1 MIAGLAFRNVL
12 RNKERSLL
20 TLVGVVLAI
29 GSFVALVSLAAGFTQ
44 RVERELGSREVHI
57 YVTAGRGSTLPAS
70 PLAAS
75 GGSGQVL
82 PLELE
87 DEFRR
92 VAGVRSV
99 TPILRTSLDGARSV
113 IPVIGMPLD
122 DARIVFKGAQ
132 FSSDPAQLNS
142 GLPQETS
149 EPRVEPTPLSTPV
162 ALITPTPAPV
172 ATVTPKAGG
181 KPKPAPGKKDIPK
194 TKSPAPTPA
203 ASLTPSAV
211 PTPIA
216 SPAAEVPISNEPIAK
231 LVVGQGLA
239 REVRDAM
246 ASGGPLVI
254 EEMAFQVGGDV
265 RGDGFLDYTILAPIE
280 PFLRQRDNRGVHE
293 YWITLDAEG
302 KVETTQGE
310 VQKVV
315 DDFLLREKD
324 RGDYAGARKIRVLN
338 RREYLSSARDYLG
351 YGWLLQVAVSMVGVL
366 IAITASM
373 NTMLMSTYE
382 RLGEYATLRAVGASR
397 RVIAMTII
405 YEAIFLNVTG
415 GFLGLIFGFLAT
427 GVLDKAVAILL
438 EIPYPMAGVTP
449 VLLLQALSLSFIVG
463 LVGAVIPI
471 YIVSRID
478 LVAQLRKGM

>member
-57 YVTAGRGSTLPAS
+57 YITAGRGSTLPAS
-70 PLAAS
+70 PLAGA
-75 GGSGQVL
+75 GGGGPVL

-87 DEFRR
+87 ELFGA

-99 TPILRTSLDGARSV
+99 TPILRTSLDGSRAV
-113 IPVIGMPLD
+113 LPVIAMPLS
-122 DARIVFKGAQ
+122 DAKIVFKGAQ
-132 FSSDPAQLNS
+132 FSSDPGGLNANFPMDGAPQS
-142 GLPQETS
+142 SSTPLAGPVGLVT
-149 EPRVEPTPLSTPV
+149 PTPTAEPVSSPAAKVAVSPSPAVSASPLATPASQPTPAVSADPAEPPSKLVPV
-162 ALITPTPAPV
+162 AL
-172 ATVTPKAGG
+172 
-181 KPKPAPGKKDIPK
+181 
-194 TKSPAPTPA
+194 
-203 ASLTPSAV
+203 
-211 PTPIA
+211 
-216 SPAAEVPISNEPIAK
+216 
-231 LVVGQGLA
+231 LVVGQGLG
-239 REVRDAM
+239 REVKEAL
-246 ASGGPLVI
+246 AGGGPLVI
-254 EEMAFQVGGDV
+254 EEMPFQVGADV
-265 RGDGFLDYTILAPIE
+265 VGDGFLDYTILAPIE

-293 YWITLDAEG
+293 YWITLDSEG
-302 KVETTQGE
+302 KVEQIQAE

-315 DDFLLREKD
+315 DGFLAREKD
-324 RGDYAGARKIRVLN
+324 RGDYAGARKIRVLS
-338 RREYLSSARDYLG
+338 RTEYLSSARDYLG

-397 RVIAMTII
+397 RVIALTII

-415 GFLGLIFGFLAT
+415 GFLGLVFGFLAT

-449 VLLLQALSLSFIVG
+449 GLLLQALGLSFLVG
-463 LVGAVIPI
+463 LVGAIIPI
-471 YIVSRID
+471 FIVSRID

>member
-57 YVTAGRGSTLPAS
+57 YVTAGRSSTLPAS
-70 PLAAS
+70 PLAGA

-87 DEFRR
+87 EEFRQ
-92 VAGVRSV
+92 VSGVRSV

-113 IPVIGMPLD
+113 IPVIGMPLA
-122 DARIVFKGAQ
+122 DARVVFKGAQ
-132 FSSDPAQLNS
+132 FSSDPGQLNGDLS
-142 GLPQETS
+142 AVSP
-149 EPRVEPTPLSTPV
+149 EPVVEPSPLSTPV
-162 ALITPTPAPV
+162 ALVTPTP
-172 ATVTPKAGG
+172 
-181 KPKPAPGKKDIPK
+181 
-194 TKSPAPTPA
+194 SP
-203 ASLTPSAV
+203 LTPSTPKPVGRPKPGSKATPS
-211 PTPIA
+211 PTPELVLTPTPSPLPA
-216 SPAAEVPISNEPIAK
+216 VESPAEPTTEARGRGPMAK
-231 LVVGQGLA
+231 LVVGRGLA
-239 REVRDAM
+239 REVKEAL
-246 ASGGPLVI
+246 AGGGPLVI

-265 RGDGFLDYTILAPIE
+265 GGDGFLDYTILAPIE
-280 PFLRQRDNRGVHE
+280 PFLHQRDSRGVHE

-302 KVETTQGE
+302 KVEAIQAQ

-315 DDFLLREKD
+315 DDFLVREKD

-415 GFLGLIFGFLAT
+415 GLLGLIFGFLAT

-449 VLLLQALSLSFIVG
+449 LLLLQALGLSFVVG

-471 YIVSRID
+471 FIVSRID

>member
-29 GSFVALVSLAAGFTQ
+29 GSFVALVSLAAGFSQ

-57 YVTAGRGSTLPAS
+57 YITAGRGSTLPAS
-70 PLAAS
+70 PLS
-75 GGSGQVL
+75 GAGGGQVL

-87 DEFRR
+87 EQFAR
-92 VAGVRSV
+92 VPGVRSV
-99 TPILRTSLDGARSV
+99 TPILKTSLDGSRSV
-113 IPVIGMPLD
+113 IPVIAMPLD
-122 DARIVFKGAQ
+122 DVRIVFKGAR
-132 FSSDPAQLNS
+132 FSSDPSQLNDALAS
-142 GLPQETS
+142 QQSTPS
-149 EPRVEPTPLSTPV
+149 PTPLAGPV
-162 ALITPTPAPV
+162 GLVTPTPSASASPSVGLLPEQSQPSEAKPV
-172 ATVTPKAGG
+172 ASKVA
-181 KPKPAPGKKDIPK
+181 
-194 TKSPAPTPA
+194 
-203 ASLTPSAV
+203 
-211 PTPIA
+211 PIA
-216 SPAAEVPISNEPIAK
+216 L

-239 REVRDAM
+239 REVKEALEG
-246 ASGGPLVI
+246 GGPLVI
-254 EEMAFQVGGDV
+254 EEMAFQVGADV
-265 RGDGFLDYTILAPIE
+265 VGDGFLDYTILAPIE
-280 PFLRQRDNRGVHE
+280 PFIKQRDNRGVHE
-293 YWITLDAEG
+293 YWITLDSEG
-302 KVETTQGE
+302 KVGTIQAQ
-310 VQKVV
+310 VQQVV
-315 DDFLLREKD
+315 DEFLLQEKD
-324 RGDYAGARKIRVLN
+324 RGDYAGARKIRVMS
-338 RREYLSSARDYLG
+338 RKEYLSSARDYLG

-415 GFLGLIFGFLAT
+415 GFLGLVFGFLAT

-449 VLLLQALSLSFIVG
+449 LLLLQALGLSFMVG

-471 YIVSRID
+471 FIVSRID